1 MNVAWDYT
9 ALANSY
15 DKRADYCPKTL
26 DRLCAQAGT
35 QVDSPV
41 ADIGAGTGKL
51 AIPLAQR
58 GFRVSAVEPN
68 AAMRA
73 LGLRNSRGLPIV
85 WSEGTGEETGLVS
98 GAFDLV
104 TFGSSFNV
112 VEQFKALAEA
122 ARLLKSFGTFAC
134 LWNHRDLDDPLQAKI
149 EAMICDQ
156 IPGYLYGKRREDPT
170 AVIDASG
177 AFGPVTAIEDR
188 FLIDVSTADFVEAW
202 RSHGTLQRQAGE
214 QFLSIVE
221 RIERMLREREIVS
234 VPYFTRA
241 WYAKRCKAPE

>member
-15 DKRADYCPKTL
+15 DKRADYCPKSL
-26 DRLCAQAGT
+26 DRLSAEAG
-35 QVDSPV
+35 VEAGSSV

-51 AIPLAQR
+51 AVPLARR

-73 LGLRNSRGLPIV
+73 LGLRNSRVLPIV

-112 VEQFKALAEA
+112 VDQFKALIEA
-122 ARLLKSFGTFAC
+122 GRLLKSFGTFAC
-134 LWNHRDLDDPLQAKI
+134 MWNHRDLDDPLQARI
-149 EAMICDQ
+149 EAMICDE
-156 IPGYLYGKRREDPT
+156 IPGYLYGKRREDPR

-177 AFGPVTAIEDR
+177 TFGPTQAIEDK
-188 FLIDVSTADFVEAW
+188 FIVEVSTADFVEAW

-214 QFLSIVE
+214 KFLSIVE
-221 RIERMLREREIVS
+221 RIERMLRERETIS
-234 VPYFTRA
+234 VPYFTRV
-241 WYAKRCKAPE
+241 WHAKTRKASK

>member
-112 VEQFKALAEA
+112 VEQFEALAEA

-221 RIERMLREREIVS
+221 RIEQMLREREIVS